1 MNKLFWS
8 MLHSKRKCS
17 EWTEGL
23 FKNKNIRSREE
34 SLRLLAWFSWSRDE
48 KNEDN
53 TGSSQWLKAPLGD
66 CRFVTVSWR
75 NVTSARDGGGRL
87 WEWKMI
93 REKLLHSFR
102 LFPPEGYVLVVGSC
116 LLDSTMLRK
125 TMDWGST
132 LFYEGHHQDGHL
144 LLGDMQINVTR

>member
-1 MNKLFWS
+1 

-17 EWTEGL
+17 EWTQGL
-23 FKNKNIRSREE
+23 FKNKNIRCREE
-34 SLRLLAWFSWSRDE
+34 SLKLRAWFSWSRDE
-48 KNEDN
+48 KNGDN

-102 LFPPEGYVLVVGSC
+102 LFPPEGTFSRWDLVFSILRCFGKQWIEAAHFFTKGTIRMDIC
-116 LLDSTMLRK
+116 YLEICKSTYRDK
-125 TMDWGST
+125 
-132 LFYEGHHQDGHL
+132 
-144 LLGDMQINVTR
+144 I